1 MKENWEMVGW
11 VQIGKG
17 RLGRMGRM
25 GRIKMVR
32 WRRW

>member
-11 VQIGKG
+11 LEIGKG
-17 RLGRMGRM
+17 RLGRM